1 MTNGFVI
8 QRVVDGWYF
17 NGFRRDPWSK
27 SVVAAIAYATKE
39 EAQDEMDARGW
50 KGVVYLPLPRV
61 RQKPVTAPGILY
73 VLRDENE
80 RPS

>member
-8 QRVVDGWYF
+8 QRVVDGFYY
-17 NGFRRDPWSK
+17 NGFRTRPWSA
-27 SVVAAIAYATKE
+27 SVVAAIAYATKA
-39 EAQDEMDARGW
+39 EAQDEMAARGW

-61 RQKPVTAPGILY
+61 RQVAAATPGILY
-73 VLRDENE
+73 VLRDDAE